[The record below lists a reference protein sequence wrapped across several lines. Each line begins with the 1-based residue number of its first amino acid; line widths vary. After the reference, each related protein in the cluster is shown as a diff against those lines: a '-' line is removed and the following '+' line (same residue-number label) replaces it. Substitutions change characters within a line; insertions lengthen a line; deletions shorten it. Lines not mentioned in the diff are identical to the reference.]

1 APGLHPRFPDEATE
15 ARGSGSPAKVDFA
28 NNLQLSLTVAAL
40 SVGLW
45 WTFDRSRSGL
55 GLGLG
60 VAVLGTAGTQLLV
73 HHGVYRYSSP
83 DFLYVRSWLPSIFFA
98 GGVTVGNIGRQL
110 AMVSRPDPLRDRHG
124 PARGP
129 GEGRPPRGR
138 ERRIPAPRARA
149 PEIGAAGRGDGRTG
163 RPRGPGVRPEGPG
176 PRGGPAGRPRPP
188 PSLAPLR
195 PCAPVAAAPSAPRR
209 GRPSSRFASSRL

>member
-1 APGLHPRFPDEATE
+1 PAERRTERPGGDGRIDGVEGDGVA
-15 ARGSGSPAKVDFA
+15 ARGGLLFAVGAALALVLNLLQVQRHVTLFPPDVLAGALGSAWWVPPCCGTAAAAIGLLYPCVDRHLGEPHRFKREWSSVIRCVAVFVGINHASAKVDFA

-110 AMVSRPDPLRDRHG
+110 AMYECQATAEKTH
-124 PARGP
+124 
-129 GEGRPPRGR
+129 
-138 ERRIPAPRARA
+138 
-149 PEIGAAGRGDGRTG
+149 PE
-163 RPRGPGVRPEGPG
+163 
-176 PRGGPAGRPRPP
+176 
-188 PSLAPLR
+188 
-195 PCAPVAAAPSAPRR
+195 
-209 GRPSSRFASSRL
+209 